1 MKRNFAFAL
10 VAGAGVTIAGPGL
23 AAELLANGNFETGTF
38 AGWSTFD
45 TGGGAANSY
54 FVIPNG
60 GNLPA
65 SGQGTQVNPG
75 GGNFVAVGDQFI
87 AGGEVLLQSFTT
99 PGGQLTLTFDWFNKT
114 NFAQFGS
121 AIDGSTQSARVDILF
136 NGASPFDV
144 GAGVADNL
152 MLNEGTLTDP
162 STTIPWELA
171 SFTITGLSAG
181 TYELR
186 FGNGQ
191 CCNFQQFGVDNVSL
205 TTSVPEP
212 QTWSLMLLGF
222 AALGYSGYR
231 RAHSAPKMNN
241 LT

>member
-1 MKRNFAFAL
+1 MVDFRYRR
-10 VAGAGVTIAGPGL
+10 
-23 AAELLANGNFETGTF
+23 
-38 AGWSTFD
+38 
-45 TGGGAANSY
+45 GGCKQLFCDPEWRQPSC
-54 FVIPNG
+54 FRPRD
-60 GNLPA
+60 P
-65 SGQGTQVNPG
+65 SKSRRR
-75 GGNFVAVGDQFI
+75 QFRCCGRPI
-87 AGGEVLLQSFTT
+87 YCRWEVLLQSFTT

-162 STTIPWELA
+162 STTIPWESA